1 MGIIL
6 KKLIFYNTI
15 TTVTRMQSGTGG
27 FNQTQGSIS
36 GNPASLK
43 GKLMNLEEMIK
54 TIQEEMNF
62 HKREV
67 SILKSEKETLE
78 SVLTMK
84 TQDVKKSLSNELM
97 RIEEEMKRHFDHF

>member
-1 MGIIL
+1 
-6 KKLIFYNTI
+6 
-15 TTVTRMQSGTGG
+15 
-27 FNQTQGSIS
+27 
-36 GNPASLK
+36 
-43 GKLMNLEEMIK
+43 
-54 TIQEEMNF
+54 MNF

-97 RIEEEMKRHFDHF
+97 RIEEEMKRHFSH

>member
-1 MGIIL
+1 
-6 KKLIFYNTI
+6 
-15 TTVTRMQSGTGG
+15 
-27 FNQTQGSIS
+27 
-36 GNPASLK
+36 
-43 GKLMNLEEMIK
+43 MIK

-97 RIEEEMKRHFDHF
+97 RIEEEMKRHFAH

>member
-1 MGIIL
+1 M
-6 KKLIFYNTI
+6 
-15 TTVTRMQSGTGG
+15 VSPSQ
-27 FNQTQGSIS
+27 
-36 GNPASLK
+36 
-43 GKLMNLEEMIK
+43 EMIK

-84 TQDVKKSLSNELM
+84 T
-97 RIEEEMKRHFDHF
+97 